1 MYKNVNGKLIEMTEA
16 EIAEEKQKIQLAKAE
31 EKSRP
36 LTAEEV
42 TAMLIRQ
49 QINGLTVDDNTAP
62 RMREFYPE
70 WAAGVDYTAGY
81 KVQRGVSLHQRYRQ
95 PGVQRP
101 CRSGGAVCKQSNLKG
116 EKQMKNVICAIF
128 GIVGGFIAN
137 AFGGWSAALTTL
149 LVFMMVDYASG
160 LIVAGVFHVSPKSEN
175 GALESRAGW
184 KGLIR
189 KCMTLLAVL
198 IGARLDI
205 LLATAYIKDAMVI
218 AFCVNELLSIIENWG
233 LMGLPMPKI
242 MTDAVELLK
251 AKGEKLK

>member
-1 MYKNVNGKLIEMTEA
+1 MKN
-16 EIAEEKQKIQLAKAE
+16 
-31 EKSRP
+31 
-36 LTAEEV
+36 
-42 TAMLIRQ
+42 
-49 QINGLTVDDNTAP
+49 
-62 RMREFYPE
+62 FF
-70 WAAGVDYTAGY
+70 
-81 KVQRGVSLHQRYRQ
+81 
-95 PGVQRP
+95 
-101 CRSGGAVCKQSNLKG
+101 GAVAGIL
-116 EKQMKNVICAIF
+116 CAF
-128 GIVGGFIAN
+128 LGAAASV
-137 AFGGWSAALTTL
+137 FGGWTAALTTL
-149 LVFMMVDYASG
+149 LVFMLVDYASG

-205 LLATAYIKDAMVI
+205 LLGTVYIKDALII